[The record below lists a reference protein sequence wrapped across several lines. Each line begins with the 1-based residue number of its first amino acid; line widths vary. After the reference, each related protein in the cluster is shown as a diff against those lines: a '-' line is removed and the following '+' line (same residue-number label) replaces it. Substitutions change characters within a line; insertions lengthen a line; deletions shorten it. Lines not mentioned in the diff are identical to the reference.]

1 MTFGRYKAKPVITT
15 DKLQSFYDVVIVGS
29 GAGGGQTAYT
39 LTMEG
44 VKVLVM
50 EAGRSFD
57 PATEVAM
64 LVAERT
70 GPL

>member
-1 MTFGRYKAKPVITT
+1 MPVITA
-15 DKLQSFYDVVIVGS
+15 DKLQSSYDVVIVGS

-50 EAGRSFD
+50 EAGR
-57 PATEVAM
+57 
-64 LVAERT
+64 LV
-70 GPL
+70 